1 MIKIKSLATLMQEQH
16 FATNT
21 TNTTNTTGARLSK
34 NLRKPLQPN
43 I

>member
-21 TNTTNTTGARLSK
+21 TGARLSK

>member
-21 TNTTNTTGARLSK
+21 TNTTGVRLSK